1 MSPRTRTIFVVA
13 AVYVVAALLVS
24 GCAKKPA
31 GDAVPTKAP
40 FVIGAIFSVTGDN
53 APLGVPEKET
63 VTMLEKQINADGGID
78 GHPVKVE
85 YYDDAGKPEQ
95 AVQACQELLAN
106 KDVVAIVGTTLSG
119 TSLAIAQ
126 MCQQAKMPLLS
137 CAASVKIVK
146 PVQPYVFKTAQSDS
160 LAIEQLVAHMRANNV
175 KTVGF
180 INDSNAY
187 GSSGRE
193 QWLAHTK
200 GTEIKTVALESFNTS
215 DTDMTS
221 QLTSI
226 RGKNPDAVLCWG
238 TNPGPA
244 IVAQNLA
251 RLAMKQPL
259 YMSHGI
265 ANKQFIQLAR
275 SAAEGV
281 VFPAGQ
287 LIVASAIPDT
297 DPQKA
302 TLLEYTAAFQ
312 KEYQKPP
319 NTFGGHAWDAFM
331 LVRNALDEVGPDKDA
346 IRAEVEKTK
355 DFVGITGVFNF
366 SPEDHNG
373 LTKDSFTM
381 VRIKDGKWTL
391 AD

>member
-1 MSPRTRTIFVVA
+1 
-13 AVYVVAALLVS
+13 
-24 GCAKKPA
+24 
-31 GDAVPTKAP
+31 
-40 FVIGAIFSVTGDN
+40 
-53 APLGVPEKET
+53 
-63 VTMLEKQINADGGID
+63 
-78 GHPVKVE
+78 
-85 YYDDAGKPEQ
+85 
-95 AVQACQELLAN
+95 
-106 KDVVAIVGTTLSG
+106 
-119 TSLAIAQ
+119 
-126 MCQQAKMPLLS
+126 MC
-137 CAASVKIVK
+137 
-146 PVQPYVFKTAQSDS
+146 
-160 LAIEQLVAHMRANNV
+160 
-175 KTVGF
+175 
-180 INDSNAY
+180 
-187 GSSGRE
+187 
-193 QWLAHTK
+193 
-200 GTEIKTVALESFNTS
+200 
-215 DTDMTS
+215 
-221 QLTSI
+221 I
-226 RGKNPDAVLCWG
+226 RD
-238 TNPGPA
+238 
-244 IVAQNLA
+244 
-251 RLAMKQPL
+251 R
-259 YMSHGI
+259 
-265 ANKQFIQLAR
+265 FIQLAR

-281 VFPAGQ
+281 VFPAGK